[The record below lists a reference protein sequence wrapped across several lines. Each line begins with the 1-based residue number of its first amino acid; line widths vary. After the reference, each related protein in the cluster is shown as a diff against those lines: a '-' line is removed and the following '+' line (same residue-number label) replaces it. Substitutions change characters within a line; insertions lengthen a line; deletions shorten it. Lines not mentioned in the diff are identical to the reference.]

1 MASLFEA
8 QQWTDAVNKL
18 KSSAADFVSLL
29 ARVNDTGPL
38 VIDNPELRAERA
50 RLIERAGIVRGTIE
64 KVTQGI
70 DYVHSVW
77 DQVFGDNAVNGLS
90 NLGII
95 PLVPVVVIAGAG
107 AGITYWIT
115 DAVKFLKRVDEV
127 EALKSEGMT
136 AREAYAI
143 VDREKGVIGFLR
155 SVSPLIA
162 VGALAWFISKR
173 VRK

>member
-18 KSSAADFVSLL
+18 KSSAADFVALL
-29 ARVNDTGPL
+29 SRVDKTGLL
-38 VIDNPELRAERA
+38 VMDNPKLRAERA
-50 RLIERAGIVRGTIE
+50 RLIDRAAIVRGTIE
-64 KVTQGI
+64 RVTQGV
-70 DYVHSVW
+70 DYVHSVY
-77 DQVFGDNAVNGLS
+77 DQVFGNNEVNGLS

-95 PLVPVVVIAGAG
+95 PLVPIVVIAGAG

-136 AREAYAI
+136 SREAYAI
-143 VDREKGVIGFLR
+143 VDREKGIIGFLR
-155 SVSPLIA
+155 SATPLIA
-162 VGALAWFISKR
+162 VGVLVWFVSKR